1 VGSLKTFA
9 LRSAKS
15 SLSAIVDAAERGEA
29 TTITKHGKP
38 AAMIVPI
45 RDGQRMYAVA
55 RPSFADL
62 LMAIPSSLD
71 LDRDPSPLCPA
82 DL

>member
-1 VGSLKTFA
+1 MKTVA

-15 SLSAIVDAAERGEA
+15 SLSAIVDAAERGEP
-29 TTITKHGKP
+29 TTITKRGKP
-38 AAMIVPI
+38 AAMLVPI
-45 RDGQRMYAVA
+45 REGERIYAVA

-71 LDRDPSPLCPA
+71 FDRDPTPLRPA

>member
-1 VGSLKTFA
+1 MKTVA

-15 SLSAIVDAAERGEA
+15 SLSAIVGAAERGEA
-29 TTITKHGKP
+29 TTITKRGKP
-38 AAMIVPI
+38 AAMIVPV
-45 RDGQRMYAVA
+45 REGQRIYAVA

-62 LMAIPSSLD
+62 LMAVPSLLD
-71 LDRDPSPLCPA
+71 FERDPTPMRPA